1 MKKII
6 LTVLDTITT
15 ERHTQFLKINLLTI
29 LKEEGVHGF
38 FEKLPNIQQKK
49 AGYKMEEDIMTVLGY
64 FPSGYATDHESI
76 KEIIFS
82 IICESFHEILLFK
95 KEFPS
100 QNELDIV
107 IKIEVFLGA
116 LNDCVEDK
124 NFTLEEFLF
133 FGKSSLNF
141 ANNLRVRD
149 SFIENCKISIKKHLL

>member
-38 FEKLPNIQQKK
+38 FEKLPNIQQK
-49 AGYKMEEDIMTVLGY
+49 
-64 FPSGYATDHESI
+64 HESI
-76 KEIIFS
+76 KETIFS

-100 QNELDIV
+100 QNELELV
-107 IKIEVFLGA
+107 IKIEVFLGD
-116 LNDCVEDK
+116 LNKRVEDK
-124 NFTLEEFLF
+124 NFTLEKFLF
-133 FGKSSLNF
+133 FGKESLNF
-141 ANNLRVRD
+141 ANNLGVGHN
-149 SFIENCKISIKKHLL
+149 FIENCKMSIKKHLL